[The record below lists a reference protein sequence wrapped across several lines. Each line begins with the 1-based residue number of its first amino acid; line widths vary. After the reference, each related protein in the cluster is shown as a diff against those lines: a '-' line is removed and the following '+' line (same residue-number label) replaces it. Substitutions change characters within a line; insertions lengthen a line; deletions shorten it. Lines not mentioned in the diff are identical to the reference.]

1 MTHSDPIADMLTRIR
16 NANTA
21 KHDTVDVPAS
31 KMKLAIADILV
42 EEGYI
47 KKYDIVEDGNFKTIH
62 ITLKYGADK
71 NEKIIS
77 GIKRISKPGLRVYAG
92 KEDMP
97 KVLGGLGVAIV
108 STNQGVITDKKA
120 RELGVGGEVLAFVW

>member
-1 MTHSDPIADMLTRIR
+1 MTMSDPIADMLTRIR

-31 KMKLAIADILV
+31 KMKIAIADILL

-47 KKYDIVEDGNFKTIH
+47 KKYELIEDGNFKTIH

-71 NEKIIS
+71 NDKIIS

-92 KEDMP
+92 KEELP
-97 KVLGGLGVAIV
+97 KVLGGLGIAII
-108 STNQGVITDKKA
+108 STNQGVVTDKKA
-120 RELGVGGEVLAFVW
+120 RELQVGGEVLAYVW